1 MTLREFFQL
10 LSDNHLYVLFY
21 FLIIPFAAWL
31 AGVLSKNEGHLSP
44 WRYLYSGLIYLVCVP
59 GIFAVALN
67 VYLFLFEKRSIF
79 DTDIYT
85 QILPIVSMVATLLI
99 IRKNVDFDYIPG
111 FDKLSGLI
119 TMISATLAIMWFVD
133 RTHIVVF
140 SYLRFEVVI
149 LIFIALLVLIRFGW
163 SRMFARGD

>member
-10 LSDNHLYVLFY
+10 LADNHLYVLFF

-44 WRYLYSGLIYLVCVP
+44 WKYLYSGLIYLVCVP
-59 GIFAVALN
+59 GIFAVTLD
-67 VYLFLFEKRSIF
+67 VYLFLFEKQSIF

-85 QILPIVSMVATLLI
+85 QILPVASMVATLLI
-99 IRKNVDFDYIPG
+99 IRRNVDFDYIPG

-119 TMISATLAIMWFVD
+119 TMISATLAIMWFID

-149 LIFIALLVLIRFGW
+149 LIFIALLVVIRYGW
-163 SRMFARGD
+163 SKVLAQGG